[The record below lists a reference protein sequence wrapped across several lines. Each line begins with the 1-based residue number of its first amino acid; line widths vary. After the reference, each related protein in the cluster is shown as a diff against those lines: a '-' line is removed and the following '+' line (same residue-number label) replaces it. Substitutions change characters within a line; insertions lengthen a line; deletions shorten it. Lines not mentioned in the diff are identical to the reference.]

1 MPQSLRKLE
10 QHSSPGALPLFL
22 SCHLLLVGG
31 TFLWPVACSCLWLA
45 ACPMTCPCPV
55 SCPCPSCQCCCPS
68 CLCSWLGC
76 SSPALVLS
84 PPQVALA
91 VGVELSVRLT
101 FQFYFPSLI
110 FWWEALM
117 GEHSP
122 ERNCLTPLELTEGRR
137 GRRRRR
143 REGTK
148 RSSLIAT
155 IISLPT
161 PVQLLETKQC

>member
-10 QHSSPGALPLFL
+10 QHLSPGALPLFWSL

-31 TFLWPVACSCLWLA
+31 TFLWPVSCS
-45 ACPMTCPCPV
+45 CPMTCPCPV
-55 SCPCPSCQCCCPS
+55 LCPRPSCQCCWPS

-110 FWWEALM
+110 FWWEALK

-122 ERNCLTPLELTEGRR
+122 ERNCLTPLELTEGR
-137 GRRRRR
+137 RRRRR